1 MFPARNKI
9 IRSTH
14 VPVNEIWNL
23 PARWPRHKVSSQ
35 LLPVWKNYSEG
46 PPWCECRNHESQC
59 LLYLPVSGS
68 EYAPIVWQ
76 SVNELISDAFWLVKR
91 IMRAS
96 LHVICEWRTLFG
108 CVRAEV
114 VFADTCTPT
123 ISRGNK
129 EFYFLCGR
137 NWEILFG
144 EFVLFAICSALSP
157 AFVFVKTC
165 SF

>member
-1 MFPARNKI
+1 MKPTGTLASPQGFISTSTSLEELLRRSAMMRMSKSYVAVPLYPPA
-9 IRSTH
+9 
-14 VPVNEIWNL
+14 
-23 PARWPRHKVSSQ
+23 
-35 LLPVWKNYSEG
+35 
-46 PPWCECRNHESQC
+46 
-59 LLYLPVSGS
+59 SGS
-68 EYAPIVWQ
+68 KYAPIVWQ
-76 SVNELISDAFWLVKR
+76 YVNELISDALWLVKR

-96 LHVICEWRTLFG
+96 LHVICEWRTLYG

-114 VFADTCTPT
+114 VFANTCTLT

-137 NWEILFG
+137 NWEILFE